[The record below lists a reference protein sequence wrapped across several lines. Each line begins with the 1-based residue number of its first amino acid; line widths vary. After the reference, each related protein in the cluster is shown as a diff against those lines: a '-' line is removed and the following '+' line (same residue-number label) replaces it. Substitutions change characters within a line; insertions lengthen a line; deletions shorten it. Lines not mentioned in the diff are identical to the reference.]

1 MDSKGVGRQ
10 QMIDILSPRQ
20 NKFGFYQVG
29 ALQTYSKARAVEY
42 HNKTKE
48 KIHWHFNDEN
58 YKIYDWTQEPTESLS
73 ELYRQRA
80 QQLRDQYDYLVL
92 WFSGGADSTNILNTF
107 IDNNI
112 KLDEVASYVNY
123 EATGDKLN
131 PFNAEIFHV
140 ADPVVNVAKQKQP
153 WLKHTVIDVAPLT
166 MKYFADPSVKFDWT
180 YFVNTHVNPNTVS
193 RRDIKLQ
200 VPYWTK
206 MFDTGKKVG
215 FINGIDKPKVTGLNQ
230 KYYYQFYEVID
241 GAVTPEIQM
250 LNRSW
255 DFNELFYWPEDHPK
269 IAIKQGHV
277 IKNFLKTCQR
287 SSPSFTDNKL
297 LASTVSVANAGDTSD
312 QFGVLNYT
320 GKDRKKIQYLT
331 LPGLHT
337 LIYPKWQP
345 VLYQV
350 KPPSLTF
357 SFRDTWFFNQSN
369 NESTKYAW
377 QTGLNHRWNSTPAG
391 LKNDW
396 QNIHAGFKYL
406 LGPTYCLGT

>member
-1 MDSKGVGRQ
+1 
-10 QMIDILSPRQ
+10 
-20 NKFGFYQVG
+20 
-29 ALQTYSKARAVEY
+29 
-42 HNKTKE
+42 
-48 KIHWHFNDEN
+48 
-58 YKIYDWTQEPTESLS
+58 
-73 ELYRQRA
+73 
-80 QQLRDQYDYLVL
+80 
-92 WFSGGADSTNILNTF
+92 
-107 IDNNI
+107 
-112 KLDEVASYVNY
+112 
-123 EATGDKLN
+123 
-131 PFNAEIFHV
+131 
-140 ADPVVNVAKQKQP
+140 
-153 WLKHTVIDVAPLT
+153 
-166 MKYFADPSVKFDWT
+166 
-180 YFVNTHVNPNTVS
+180 
-193 RRDIKLQ
+193 
-200 VPYWTK
+200 
-206 MFDTGKKVG
+206 
-215 FINGIDKPKVTGLNQ
+215 
-230 KYYYQFYEVID
+230 
-241 GAVTPEIQM
+241 M

-297 LASTVSVANAGDTSD
+297 LARTVSVANDTSD
-312 QFGVLNYT
+312 QFGVVNST
-320 GKDRKKIQYLT
+320 GQDRKKIQYLT

>member
-1 MDSKGVGRQ
+1 
-10 QMIDILSPRQ
+10 MIDILSPRQ

-29 ALQTYSKARAVEY
+29 DFRTYSKARAVEY
-42 HNKTKE
+42 HTKTKE
-48 KIHWHFNDEN
+48 KIHWHFNNEN
-58 YKIYDWTQEPTESLS
+58 YKIHDWSQEPTESLG

-107 IDNNI
+107 LDNDI

-131 PFNAEIFHV
+131 FFNAEIFHV
-140 ADPVVNVAKQKQP
+140 ADPVVNIAKQKQP
-153 WLKHTVIDVAPLT
+153 WLKHTVVDLAPLT

-180 YFVNTHVNPNTVS
+180 YFVNTHTNPNTVA

-200 VPYWTK
+200 VPHWAK

-215 FINGIDKPKVTGLNQ
+215 FISGIDKPRVTG
-230 KYYYQFYEVID
+230 ID
-241 GAVTPEIQM
+241 GKYCFYFVEMIDSAVTPECQM
-250 LNRSW
+250 LDRPW

-269 IAIKQGHV
+269 ISIKQGHV
-277 IKNFLKTCQR
+277 IKNFLKLCKKT
-287 SSPSFTDNKL
+287 SPFVTEDRK
-297 LASTVSVANAGDTSD
+297 LASTVRMTID
-312 QFGVLNYT
+312 
-320 GKDRKKIQYLT
+320 KKIKYLT

-345 VLYQV
+345 VLYQI
-350 KPPSLTF
+350 KPQSLTL

-369 NESTKYAW
+369 NESTKHAW
-377 QTGLNHRWNSTPAG
+377 QTGLNHRWNSTPDG
-391 LKNDW
+391 LRNNR
-396 QNIHAGFKYL
+396 QNVHAGFKYL
-406 LGPTYCLGT
+406 PGPTYSLGT